1 MQNKRIFKFDFY
13 FAQRAGI
20 LTLSKFM
27 KILLSLILYL
37 FLLIDAFNAVTS
49 SVRDLVQ
56 PLVEIKKNGTG
67 NKFAVHAWPKV
78 ADLPTQ
84 HIPELLDAMNLAN
97 PLGDNWIR
105 AAISK
110 ISDNRDSTLPIDEI
124 IQFLNNYSNHADSRV
139 EAFRII
145 QSSHP
150 DRAELLIPGF
160 LDDPV
165 MALRREAVAKKL
177 SAAKEETNKSDR
189 INLYNDAL
197 SKAREVDQISE
208 ASKALKADGV
218 NVNMRDLMGF
228 VVNWQTIGPF
238 DNTGRKGFNLVYPP
252 EQKIN
257 YNATYEGKNDSVKW
271 SPLSTNDEL
280 GLININEQYGEI
292 KEVAAYA
299 HVQFASSK
307 NTNVQFRIGSKNA
320 WKLWV
325 NGKLL
330 FARDEYHRGKTRI
343 DQFVIDGKLK
353 AGNNDILIKVCQ
365 NEQTQSWTKQWEFN
379 FRVTDQE
386 GTAIH
391 SAN

>member
-1 MQNKRIFKFDFY
+1 MQNKRIFKFDFS
-13 FAQRAGI
+13 FAHWAGI
-20 LTLSKFM
+20 LTLLKFM
-27 KILLSLILYL
+27 KLLPPLFVYL
-37 FLLIDAFNAVTS
+37 LLQFDAFNAVTNP
-49 SVRDLVQ
+49 VRDLVQ
-56 PLVEIKKNGTG
+56 PLVEIQKNGNG
-67 NKFAVHAWPKV
+67 NKLAVDAWPKI
-78 ADLPTQ
+78 ADLSAE
-84 HIPELLDAMNLAN
+84 HIPELLNAMNRAN

-110 ISDNRDSTLPIDEI
+110 ISDNRNSPLPFDQI
-124 IQFLNNYSNHADSRV
+124 IQFLGDYSNHADSRV
-139 EAFRII
+139 EAFRLV
-145 QSSHP
+145 QTFQPS
-150 DRAELLIPGF
+150 RAELLIPGF
-160 LDDPV
+160 LNDPV

-177 SAAKEETNKSDR
+177 SAAKNETNKSDR
-189 INLYNDAL
+189 INFFKEAL
-197 SKAREVDQISE
+197 SKAREVDQITE
-208 ASKALKADGV
+208 ASKALEEDGV
-218 NVNMRDLMGF
+218 NINLIELMGF
-228 VVNWQTIGPF
+228 VVDWQTIGPF
-238 DNTGRKGFNLVYPP
+238 DNTKRKGFNSIYPP

-257 YNATYEGKNDSVKW
+257 YSASYQGKNDSVKW
-271 SPLSTNDEL
+271 SPLSTEHVL

-299 HVQFASSK
+299 HTQFTFGK
-307 NTNVQFRIGSKNA
+307 NMNAQFRIGSKNA

-353 AGNNDILIKVCQ
+353 KGTNDILIKVCQ

-379 FRVTDQE
+379 FRVTDPE